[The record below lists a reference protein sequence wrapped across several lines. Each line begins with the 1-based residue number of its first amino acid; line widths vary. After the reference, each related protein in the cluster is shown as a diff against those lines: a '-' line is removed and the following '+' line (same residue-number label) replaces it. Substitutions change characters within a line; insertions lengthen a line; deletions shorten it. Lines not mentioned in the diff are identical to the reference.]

1 MPTASAAQQTHQM
14 LLERAGGADEGG
26 GGAERGCTEESPRD
40 SAYEELV
47 VQPDDRSEAGLGNS
61 G

>member
-14 LLERAGGADEGG
+14 PLERAGGADEGG

-47 VQPDDRSEAGLGNS
+47 VQPDDISEAGRGNS